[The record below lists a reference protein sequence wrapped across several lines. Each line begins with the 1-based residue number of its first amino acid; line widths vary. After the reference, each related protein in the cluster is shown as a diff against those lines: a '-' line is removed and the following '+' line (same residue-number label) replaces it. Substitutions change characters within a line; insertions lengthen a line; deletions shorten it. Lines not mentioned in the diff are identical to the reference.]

1 MKPEL
6 QNRPNLEDRNN
17 YSPANGKYSNA
28 VDPISAVAEGI
39 GSIFGFGT
47 TIAGNIGDKREAERQ
62 RELEKERAR
71 QAAIAAGLNRKTDY
85 LPYIVIGGVLLI
97 GGFVVIISLKK

>member
-17 YSPANGKYSNA
+17 YSPFWGQIA
-28 VDPISAVAEGI
+28 SAVGNVASNISEGKANQ
-39 GSIFGFGT
+39 T
-47 TIAGNIGDKREAERQ
+47 Q
-62 RELEKERAR
+62 LELEKERAR

-97 GGFVVIISLKK
+97 GGAVVIISLKK